1 MIEVELNPHIVE
13 TVTRGDSLKPAADV
27 SIAERDKS
35 PIYARILNFITLTS
49 YVITWILLHIP
60 IKDEMAVH

>member
-1 MIEVELNPHIVE
+1 
-13 TVTRGDSLKPAADV
+13 LKPAADV